1 MVERDGVEMG
11 QSTADAHNTSRLVGV
26 RSEFDWMPIVNDV
39 VRSRAIEEYHK
50 KRPRAKA
57 EIECKVAGRVE
68 QQLDDRAG
76 DAVNKVQ
83 NQMREHVTGPLES
96 AGVELTA
103 IELSTTAERVIA
115 RLRVAGADQLGG
127 HTPRPRAPADSLAS
141 VQVHESALTNAAAS
155 LGLDGKRFNATELQA
170 VMREKFA
177 RTNEPTETLV
187 EADTVFDFAEQDA
200 VRFRIADQQLELV
213 LSMREVNHERNPV
226 RNFRVHAFYAPVLNG
241 LEAEFVRVGALGIEG
256 RIGTGER
263 ARMHAV
269 FNKVLTEERKL
280 PIVRLNDPQDQ
291 RLAGLMITQLVLE
304 DGWIGLA
311 IGPGSPERTAEL
323 TRMLR

>member
-1 MVERDGVEMG
+1 M
-11 QSTADAHNTSRLVGV
+11 
-26 RSEFDWMPIVNDV
+26 
-39 VRSRAIEEYHK
+39 
-50 KRPRAKA
+50 
-57 EIECKVAGRVE
+57 
-68 QQLDDRAG
+68 
-76 DAVNKVQ
+76 
-83 NQMREHVTGPLES
+83 
-96 AGVELTA
+96 
-103 IELSTTAERVIA
+103 
-115 RLRVAGADQLGG
+115 
-127 HTPRPRAPADSLAS
+127 
-141 VQVHESALTNAAAS
+141 
-155 LGLDGKRFNATELQA
+155 
-170 VMREKFA
+170 
-177 RTNEPTETLV
+177 
-187 EADTVFDFAEQDA
+187 FDFAEQDA
-200 VRFRIADQQLELV
+200 VQFRIADQQLELV